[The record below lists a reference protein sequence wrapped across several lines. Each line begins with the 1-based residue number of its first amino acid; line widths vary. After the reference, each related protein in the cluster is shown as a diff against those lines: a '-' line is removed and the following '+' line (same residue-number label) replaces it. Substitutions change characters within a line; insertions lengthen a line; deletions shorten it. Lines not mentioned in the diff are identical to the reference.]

1 MELKNKSFLVL
12 GAGGISGTSTINLL
26 KLFTNKI
33 YVYDQNPDL
42 NFNNFINL
50 SKYNLDNEKDIKKI
64 IDLKLDYCIISPGFP
79 RKSLIVKYLENSNIN
94 VIGELDLGYYII
106 FYYLNEKPYVIAITG
121 TDGKSTTTNLIA
133 HLLRSLNINTIE
145 CGNYGLPLT
154 KIAYNKILN
163 LEEIPEVLVVECSS
177 YQLEKIYYFN
187 PDISILL
194 NIDYDHMDR
203 YESLKDYLIAKLN
216 IISLYNKPEQI
227 FLTSNS
233 VLQSIEKYNLIEK
246 IKKISVE
253 IIYPEETQKEYI
265 LIENKPLYWKD
276 FPVDNQH
283 NRINLLFS
291 IRAILYYLKF
301 IKKEKEL
308 ELDGIFNGIQNYKGL
323 PYRLQKIKQ
332 FENIIFI
339 NDSKSTTIQ
348 SLLSAINT
356 YKDSYIMLLIGG
368 LDKNLDFTPVK
379 ELKIYKENKLEIFPY
394 GKAAEKIKNQLGIS
408 IAYNNLEEAFMKIVF
423 RLKEI
428 KNKYKEIVV
437 LLSPACA
444 SFDQY
449 KNYKE
454 RGEHF
459 NQLVQAITNL

>member
-12 GAGGISGTSTINLL
+12 GAGGISGTSTTDLL
-26 KLFTNKI
+26 KLFTDQI
-33 YVYDQNPDL
+33 YVYDQNPNL

-50 SKYNLDNEKDIKKI
+50 SKYNLDDEKDIKKI

-106 FYYLNEKPYVIAITG
+106 FHYLKEKPFVIAITG

-133 HLLRSLNINTIE
+133 HLLRSIKINAIE

-163 LEEIPEVLVVECSS
+163 LEGIPEVLVIECSS

-187 PDISILL
+187 PDISIFL
-194 NIDYDHMDR
+194 NIDFDHMDR
-203 YESLKDYLIAKLN
+203 YESLKEYLFAKLN
-216 IISLYNKPEQI
+216 IISLYNKLI
-227 FLTSNS
+227 ISNS
-233 VLQSIEKYNLIEK
+233 VLQTIEKYNLTEK
-246 IKKISVE
+246 IKKFPVE
-253 IIYPEETQKEYI
+253 IIYPEETQNEYI

-308 ELDGIFNGIQNYKGL
+308 DLDGIFNGIQNYIGL
-323 PYRLQKIKQ
+323 AFRLQKIKQ
-332 FENIIFI
+332 LENIIFV

-356 YKDSYIMLLIGG
+356 YKDYYVLLLIGG
-368 LDKNLDFTPVK
+368 LDKNLDFTPIK
-379 ELKIYKENKLEIFPY
+379 ELKIYKENKLEIFPF

-408 IAYNNLEEAFMKIVF
+408 IAYNNLEEAFMNIVF

-459 NQLVQAITNL
+459 NQLVHSITNL